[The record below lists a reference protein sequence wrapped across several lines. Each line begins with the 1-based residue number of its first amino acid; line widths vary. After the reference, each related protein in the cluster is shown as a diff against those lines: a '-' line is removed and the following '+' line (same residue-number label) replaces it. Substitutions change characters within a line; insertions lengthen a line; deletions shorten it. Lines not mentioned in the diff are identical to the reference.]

1 MTATIKTDLVG
12 VRDAVASLNKIE
24 PGLRK
29 QFAAELN
36 QIAAPAIQ
44 AAQSRYAAAGV
55 PLTGMLK
62 TWSYSYRT
70 LFPYDPGK
78 AAKGVKVKLDTRRNA
93 TGVINIVQTDV
104 AANIFETAGRKNSSS
119 FSDNLSAI
127 FGTLPRKG
135 RTRIFGP
142 AVYSKINEVTKEIER
157 AALRVINQVNRSLK

>member
-12 VRDAVASLNKIE
+12 VRQAVASLNKIE

-36 QIAAPAIQ
+36 QIAAPAINE
-44 AAQSRYAAAGV
+44 AKARYASAGL
-55 PLTGMLK
+55 PLTGMAK
-62 TWSYSYRT
+62 TWSFSYRT
-70 LFPYDPGK
+70 LFPYDPSK

-93 TGVINIVQTDV
+93 TSVINIVQTDV
-104 AANIFETAGRKNSSS
+104 AANIFETAGRKTNST
-119 FSDNLSAI
+119 FSDNLSTI

-142 AVYSKINEVTKEIER
+142 SVYSRIREVTKEIER
-157 AALRVINQVNRSLK
+157 ATLQVINRVNRDLQ